1 MNMHGHSLS
10 IESLACLREDRL
22 LFSDLSLQIHSGD
35 LLIIEG
41 PNGSGK
47 STLLRLL
54 TGLATPTAGEVHW
67 QQQSIVNHPVYREH
81 MHYIGHLNGIKS
93 GLTVEENLHL
103 MQQLTGTTVSVDQ
116 AAILRTLNLIDHR
129 QQLARHLSAGQKRR
143 LALAKLF
150 LLKKPLWL
158 LDEPLTAIDTATETL
173 FITQLEQHLQT
184 GGIAVIST
192 HHPIPLQYRSIK
204 KLRLPLC

>member
-1 MNMHGHSLS
+1 MTMSGHSLS
-10 IESLACLREDRL
+10 IESLACIIEQRL
-22 LFSDLSLQIHSGD
+22 LFSELSLQLHAGD

-54 TGLATPTAGEVHW
+54 TGLATPTAGTVYW
-67 QQQSIVNHPVYREH
+67 QQQTIKNNLVYREN
-81 MHYIGHLNGIKS
+81 MHYVGHQNGIKS
-93 GLTVEENLHL
+93 GLSVEENLNLMRHL
-103 MQQLTGTTVSVDQ
+103 AGLGPSNNHDEV
-116 AAILRTLNLIDHR
+116 LNTLDLSSHR
-129 QQLARHLSAGQKRR
+129 KHLARHLSAGQKRR

-150 LLKKPLWL
+150 YIHKPVWL
-158 LDEPLTAIDTATETL
+158 LDEPLTALDHATESV
-173 FITQLEQHLQT
+173 FIRQLEQHLQS

-204 KLRLPLC
+204 RLRLPL